1 MADLRIL
8 VLVKQTFN
16 TEARIQL
23 TGDGGIDD
31 KGIKLICNPYDE
43 FAIEEAVQMK
53 ERGDASHVRMLTVG
67 PDKAV
72 EALRQG
78 LAMGADEAV
87 RVWDDALAGADGG
100 SIANV
105 LAAAIKKYEW
115 DLLLCGKIAVDDQAF
130 EVPGRLSV
138 LLDTPVINAAAKIE
152 LADGGVKVTRDTDA
166 GTETLLT
173 KLPAMVT
180 AEKGL
185 NEPRYPPLPKIMKA
199 KRKPIEDLSLA
210 DLGGDLVKQM
220 ISVTGNELP
229 PERSGATM
237 IKGSAA
243 EQAAELVRLLK
254 EEAKV
259 L

>member
-1 MADLRIL
+1 MADLKVL

-23 TGDGGIDD
+23 SGDGGIDD

-53 ERGDASHVRMLTVG
+53 ERGDAAHVRLLTIG
-67 PDKAV
+67 PDSAV

-78 LAMGADEAV
+78 LAMGADEAT
-87 RVWDDALAGADGG
+87 RVWDDALAGADNAT
-100 SIANV
+100 IASA
-105 LAAAIKKYEW
+105 LAAAVKKYDC
-115 DLLLCGKIAVDDQAF
+115 DLLLCGKIAVDDQSS

-138 LLDTPVINAAAKIE
+138 LLGIPVINAAAKLE

-166 GTETLLT
+166 GTETLST
-173 KLPAMVT
+173 SLPAFIS

-185 NEPRYPPLPKIMKA
+185 NEPRYPALPKIMKA
-199 KRKPIEDLSLA
+199 KKKPIEDLTLA
-210 DLGGDLVKQM
+210 DLGVEASKGLEVL
-220 ISVTGNELP
+220 SYELP
-229 PERSGATM
+229 PEKTGAK
-237 IKGSAA
+237 IVKGSPA
-243 EQAAELVRLLK
+243 EAAAELVRLLK

>member
-1 MADLRIL
+1 MADLKVL

-23 TGDGGIDD
+23 TSDGAIDD

-43 FAIEEAVQMK
+43 FAIEEAIQMK
-53 ERGDASHVRMLTVG
+53 ERGDASHVRLLTVG
-67 PDKAV
+67 PDRAV

-87 RVWDDALAGADGG
+87 RVWDDSLAEADGAV
-100 SIANV
+100 IAAA

-115 DLLLCGKIAVDDQAF
+115 DLLLCGKIAVDDQSF
-130 EVPGRLSV
+130 EVPGRLAV
-138 LLDTPVINAAAKIE
+138 LLGTPVINAAAKIE
-152 LADGGVKVTRDTDA
+152 LVDGNVKVTRDTDA
-166 GTETLLT
+166 GTETLVT
-173 KLPAMVT
+173 QPPAMVT
-180 AEKGL
+180 TEKGL

-199 KRKPIEDLSLA
+199 KKKPIEDLTLA
-210 DLGGDLVKQM
+210 DLGGDLAKQM
-220 ISVTGNELP
+220 VGITGNELP
-229 PERSGATM
+229 PERTGATM
-237 IKGSAA
+237 IKGSPP
-243 EQAAELVRLLK
+243 EQVAELVRLLR

>member
-1 MADLRIL
+1 MADLKVL

-23 TGDGGIDD
+23 TGDGNIDD

-43 FAIEEAVQMK
+43 FAIEEAVRMK
-53 ERGDASHVRMLTVG
+53 EQGHAAHVRLLTIG
-67 PDKAV
+67 PDKAA

-78 LAMGADEAV
+78 LAMGADDAV
-87 RVWDDALAGADGG
+87 RIWDDSLASADNKTV
-100 SIANV
+100 AAV
-105 LAAAIKKYEW
+105 LAAAVKKYEW
-115 DLLLCGKIAVDDQAF
+115 DLLLCGKVAVDDQSA
-130 EVPGRLSV
+130 EVPGRLSI

-152 LADGGVKVTRDTDA
+152 FVDGSVKVTRDTDA

-173 KLPAMVT
+173 RLPAFIT

-199 KRKPIEDLSLA
+199 KKKTIEQPSLA
-210 DLGGDLVKQM
+210 DLGADPVKQT
-220 ISVTGNELP
+220 ITVLKNELP
-229 PERSGATM
+229 PERKGATM
-237 IKGSAA
+237 IKGNPA
-243 EQAAELVRLLK
+243 EQAAELVRLLR

>member
-1 MADLRIL
+1 MADLKVL

-16 TEARIQL
+16 TEARVQL

-53 ERGDASHVRMLTVG
+53 ERGDASHVRLLTLG

-72 EALRQG
+72 DALRQG

-87 RVWDDALAGADGG
+87 RVWDDALADADNATVAGA
-100 SIANV
+100 
-105 LAAAIKKYEW
+105 LAAAAKKYEW
-115 DLLLCGKIAVDDQAF
+115 DLLLCGKIAVDDQSA

-138 LLDTPVINAAAKIE
+138 LLDTPIINAAAKIE
-152 LADGGVKVTRDTDA
+152 LADGGVKVVRDTDA

-173 KLPAMVT
+173 KLPAFISC
-180 AEKGL
+180 EKGL
-185 NEPRYPPLPKIMKA
+185 NEPRYPALPKIMKA
-199 KRKPIEDLSLA
+199 KRKPIEDLTLG
-210 DLGGDLVKQM
+210 DLGVEAAKSVELV
-220 ISVTGNELP
+220 GNDLP
-229 PERSGATM
+229 PERTGATI
-237 IKGSAA
+237 IKGNAA
-243 EQAAELVRLLK
+243 EQAAELVRLLR

>member
-1 MADLRIL
+1 MADLKIL

-16 TEARIQL
+16 TEARIKL
-23 TGDGGIDD
+23 ADDGGIDD

-53 ERGDASHVRMLTVG
+53 ERGDASHVRLLTLG
-67 PDKAV
+67 PDSSV
-72 EALRQG
+72 DALRQG
-78 LAMGADEAV
+78 LAMGADEAA
-87 RVWDDALAGADGG
+87 RVWDDGLLTADNAA
-100 SIANV
+100 IASV
-105 LAAAIKKYEW
+105 LAAAIKKFEW

-130 EVPGRLSV
+130 EVPGRISV
-138 LLDTPVINAAAKIE
+138 LLNTPLINAAAKIE
-152 LADGGVKVTRDTDA
+152 LADGGVRVARDTDA
-166 GTETLLT
+166 GTETLLS
-173 KLPAMVT
+173 KLPAFIS

-199 KRKPIEDLSLA
+199 KRKPIEDIALA
-210 DLGGDLVKQM
+210 DLGAEVGSTVEIL
-220 ISVTGNELP
+220 GHELP
-229 PERSGATM
+229 PEKTGAKM
-237 IKGSAA
+237 VKGSPA